1 VREVL
6 SDYLRSKAAWRRE
19 QKKEF
24 PNDTRNEKSAAA
36 LEGLA
41 DYVDS
46 GEASETALE
55 RLKPHQHDA
64 ETLGG
69 ERTWRIVSRY
79 GYLNIIVED
88 HHRAFLDELGA
99 VTQLDAYNHAVEHD
113 GEDPTG
119 TLTESELQAAK
130 DGVTLP
136 RRYFELRLQM
146 DDEEREEALR
156 GHLEGAPAEEE

>member
-1 VREVL
+1 VL
-6 SDYLRSKAAWRRE
+6 SDYLRSKAAWRRSQE
-19 QKKEF
+19 KEF
-24 PNDTRNEKSAAA
+24 PNDARNEKSAAA
-36 LEGLA
+36 LESLA

-46 GEASETALE
+46 DESSDAAIE
-55 RLKPHQHDA
+55 RLAPHQHDP

-69 ERTWRIVSRY
+69 ERTWRLVSRY
-79 GYLNIIVED
+79 GYLNIIIED

-99 VTQLDAYNHAVEHD
+99 VTQLDAYNHAVEH

-136 RRYFELRLQM
+136 RRYFELRLELSE
-146 DDEEREEALR
+146 EEREEELARNLQK
-156 GHLEGAPAEEE
+156 AAEK